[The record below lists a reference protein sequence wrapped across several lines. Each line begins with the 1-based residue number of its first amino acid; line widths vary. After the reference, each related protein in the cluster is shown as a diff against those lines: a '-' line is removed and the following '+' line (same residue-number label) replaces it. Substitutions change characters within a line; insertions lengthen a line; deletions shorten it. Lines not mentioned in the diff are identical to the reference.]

1 VALPLK
7 SRSRCYREGSGDP
20 LSKNRI
26 RILCVDDHRLVLAG
40 LELLIERQPDM
51 THVGSAT
58 TGEEAVSLF
67 RQHRPDITLM
77 DLQLPVMSG
86 LEAIRLIRH
95 ASPDARIIVLTMY
108 HGDEDIHKALAAG
121 ASTFLLKDML
131 SEALMQVIREVHAGK
146 GRLLPDVQ
154 TRLDERATRRSLTSR
169 EVQVT
174 ELIALGRKNREIA
187 AELGISEETVQ
198 VHVKS
203 ILTKLGVNDRTAAV
217 YVAMRRGIIHLAP

>member
-1 VALPLK
+1 LK
-7 SRSRCYREGSGDP
+7 SRSLLRLGSSSDS
-20 LSKNRI
+20 LQENKI

-40 LELLIERQPDM
+40 LELMIGRQPDM
-51 THVGSAT
+51 THVASAT

-67 RQHRPDITLM
+67 RHHRPDITLM

-95 ASPDARIIVLTMY
+95 ESPGARIIVLTMY
-108 HGDEDIHKALAAG
+108 HGDEDIHRALAAG

-131 SEALMQVIREVHAGK
+131 SDALMQVIREVHAGQSK
-146 GRLLPDVQ
+146 LLPDVKV
-154 TRLDERATRRSLTSR
+154 RLDERATRPSLTSR

-174 ELIALGRKNREIA
+174 ELIGLGRKNREIA
-187 AELGISEETVQ
+187 AELRISEETVQ

-217 YVAMRRGIIHLAP
+217 HVAMRRGIIHLAP